1 MRTVIVEDQ
10 ELVASHLKRTIEEL
24 GHPVIGMAA
33 SFDAA
38 VDMLMREPAAELAFI
53 DLVLNDDVGDPS
65 GTLLVDLATRRAIPT
80 VVTTGLSPIP
90 DQLNGVA
97 LLTKPFS
104 VEQVAPIL
112 ASIPLPRPGW
122 PQRERRLRD
131 MLDRSRATDG
141 AG

>member
-10 ELVASHLKRTIEEL
+10 EVVATHLKRSIEEL
-24 GHPVIGMAA
+24 GHPVVGVAA
-33 SFDAA
+33 SFSDGVA
-38 VDMLMREPAAELAFI
+38 MLMREPAADLAFI

-90 DQLNGVA
+90 ESLNGVA

-104 VEQVAPIL
+104 VEQLATVL
-112 ASIPLPRPGW
+112 ASILPRRPGL
-122 PQRERRLRD
+122 PERERRLRE
-131 MLDRSRATDG
+131 MLSRLHI
-141 AG
+141 

>member
-24 GHPVIGMAA
+24 GHPVVGMAS
-33 SFDAA
+33 SFNAA
-38 VDMLMREPAAELAFI
+38 VDMLMRDPAAEVAFI

-65 GTLLVDLATRRAIPT
+65 GTLLVDLATRRAIPA

-97 LLTKPFS
+97 LLTKPYS
-104 VEQVAPIL
+104 VEQVATIM
-112 ASIPLPRPGW
+112 ASIPHRRPGW
-122 PQRERRLRD
+122 PERERRLRE
-131 MLDRSRATDG
+131 MLDRMRD
-141 AG
+141 